1 MPPSVLCA
9 DQEGR
14 CGCAKAWVML
24 GAGFRAGACYC
35 VGAISERCGSD
46 PASGSQ
52 WGLGKHHREG
62 GPEPGTVL
70 SDGNGDAG

>member
-1 MPPSVLCA
+1 
-9 DQEGR
+9 
-14 CGCAKAWVML
+14 ML

-35 VGAISERCGSD
+35 VGAISERCGTD

-62 GPEPGTVL
+62 GPESGTVL